1 MPLPEIHYD
10 EWFDD
15 KKEYEN
21 PLDSMPIATDKT
33 PVERLHDDIKNALNK
48 IPDKDDTIHEKMY
61 QIATS
66 KYNPFAVGGS
76 ENIHDFDGGSEQI
89 WAEDLPDLA
98 PSEYEP

>member
-10 EWFDD
+10 EWFHD

-33 PVERLHDDIKNALNK
+33 PVERLHDDIRKEESM
-48 IPDKDDTIHEKMY
+48 HEKMY

-76 ENIHDFDGGSEQI
+76 ESIHDFDGGSEKI

>member
-1 MPLPEIHYD
+1 
-10 EWFDD
+10 
-15 KKEYEN
+15 
-21 PLDSMPIATDKT
+21 
-33 PVERLHDDIKNALNK
+33 
-48 IPDKDDTIHEKMY
+48 MY

-76 ENIHDFDGGSEQI
+76 ESIHDFDGGSEKI